1 MPGPPS
7 GIRAELARSDIREAG
22 HNSQIVFLRLLS
34 GLGISTLHWNADFP
48 SFNGDSV
55 HDFLRRLAVPITR
68 RTLSV
73 HGNQLVWL
81 LPLKRRLQSGQGL
94 HLLTLT

>member
-7 GIRAELARSDIREAG
+7 GIRVELARSDIREAG
-22 HNSQIVFLRLLS
+22 HDSQIVFLRLLS
-34 GLGISTLHWNADFP
+34 GLGTSTHLNADFP
-48 SFNGDSV
+48 GFNGDSV
-55 HDFLRRLAVPITR
+55 HDSLRRLEVPITR

-73 HGNQLVWL
+73 HDNQLVRL
-81 LPLKRRLQSGQGL
+81 LPLERRLQSGQGL